1 MVFLIAGAAAGYMYY
16 KRKKAE
22 REAAEKGVS
31 TEGCTDNVNDINT
44 AASSDENDTPSCS
57 PRGSQGE
64 PVGPVGK
71 FLRFCENLEKEVEK
85 ARERQRR
92 ELIAEA
98 FDEALKETYKKKQ
111 QESRAVSTKPIV
123 EKDADAGE
131 KVAATTFAK
140 KKEKNFRES
149 DYPMLPLNVFDDGYQ
164 FSTGVA
170 VQTSNRPRIATE

>member
-1 MVFLIAGAAAGYMYY
+1 MYY

-31 TEGCTDNVNDINT
+31 PEGCTDNVNDINT

-85 ARERQRR
+85 ARVTHYLSTSILSDVEEVYDELRR
-92 ELIAEA
+92 RLPYNE
-98 FDEALKETYKKKQ
+98 KSKVKKGFINKMKT
-111 QESRAVSTKPIV
+111 S
-123 EKDADAGE
+123 
-131 KVAATTFAK
+131 FA
-140 KKEKNFRES
+140 RLC
-149 DYPMLPLNVFDDGYQ
+149 DYRLY
-164 FSTGVA
+164 S
-170 VQTSNRPRIATE
+170 IH